1 MPADW
6 VMVVPVS
13 VDSALLGGRYRL
25 EELIGRGGMASVWR
39 ATDTVLERSVA
50 VKRLHA
56 RLHDD
61 PELAERFRR
70 EGQAV
75 ARLSHPNLVRLLDQ
89 GQEGDEP
96 FLVFELVEGR
106 DLKTMI
112 RRDGR
117 LAVDDAMAICA
128 QVARALAAAHAAG
141 VVHRDIKSHHVLVT
155 PEGVAK
161 LTDFGIARIVEA
173 EGANLTKTGIVMGSS
188 DYLAPEQAEGREVDA
203 RGDVYSLGVVL
214 FEALTGTLPFRGDNP
229 VAVATKHV
237 YEAPPD
243 PRSIASDIPA
253 PIASACLRALAKR
266 PQERFGTAQ
275 AFADALEGR
284 GGDTVIVGYVDA
296 TTGRVRPVR
305 RRRRRAPLLVTAAII
320 ALGGA
325 GYGVWQAGVFEGP
338 VGSVDAAAVV
348 LGIQVFDHDPEGDG
362 VEHADLLPNAV
373 DKSAV
378 TAWATEE
385 YDTAKLGG
393 IKDGVGLRVGLA
405 TPATVTAVRLSSPT
419 PGGALQILGESPDAS
434 TPRPV
439 IGEGVLPSGTA
450 EIRVTNPEPVSEII
464 IWLTELPDSGTGP
477 RRFHASIGE
486 VEVLGVAKT

>member
-1 MPADW
+1 M
-6 VMVVPVS
+6 S

-39 ATDTVLERSVA
+39 ATDTVLERTVA

-70 EGQAV
+70 EGHAV

-117 LAVDDAMAICA
+117 LPVGEAASICA

-141 VVHRDIKSHHVLVT
+141 VVHRDIKSHNVLVT
-155 PEGVAK
+155 PEGEAK

-173 EGANLTKTGIVMGSS
+173 EGVNLTKTGIVMGSS

-214 FEALTGTLPFRGDNP
+214 FEALTGRLPFSGDNP

-237 YEAPPD
+237 YEAAPD
-243 PRSIASDIPA
+243 PRKLVPSIPA
-253 PIASACLRALAKR
+253 DIAAVCLHALAKQ
-266 PQERFGTAQ
+266 PQDR
-275 AFADALEGR
+275 
-284 GGDTVIVGYVDA
+284 Y
-296 TTGRVRPVR
+296 
-305 RRRRRAPLLVTAAII
+305 
-320 ALGGA
+320 
-325 GYGVWQAGVFEGP
+325 
-338 VGSVDAAAVV
+338 VDAAAFASALEGHGGEALGAPGDAGETGRLHAVRPRRAVPVAVGAAIVV
-348 LGIQVFDHDPEGDG
+348 LVGAGVAWRAGVFSGSGPGNPAARAAVLAFAGVEAYDPAGGDG
-362 VEHADLLPNAV
+362 EHDAEARNAADGVA
-373 DKSAV
+373 
-378 TAWATEE
+378 ATEWTTE
-385 YDTAKLGG
+385 GYKAANINGKS
-393 IKDGVGLRVGLA
+393 GVGLLI
-405 TPATVTAVRLSSPT
+405 RLSRAARLTRVRVTSST
-419 PGGALQILGESPDAS
+419 QGGAFRILGPGSTVDARAVLS
-434 TPRPV
+434 GDHQLGAGPV
-439 IGEGVLPSGTA
+439 DVAITSNAV
-450 EIRVTNPEPVSEII
+450 VSEFVVWI
-464 IWLTELPDSGTGP
+464 TTLPQSGTGP
-477 RRFHASIGE
+477 NPFRAAIGE
-486 VEVLGVAKT
+486 VQAEGVAKT